1 MMQDRERTI
10 YELSTLVSAASKPET
25 GVVRQSDMHDGALST
40 LEETAALG
48 EVTQLQHNDS
58 SSIFDA
64 SEVVAAGDKNR
75 AVEDSEVAL
84 VRLQREVAVLR
95 GKLVAQVKANT
106 RLKTAYNALA
116 HSTVR
121 VPVNISQSINTSIMG
136 KLTHSGVLQFCGSA
150 VSMNV
155 DLACFALHYYC
166 RGGSSEFFSFEP
178 DDRNEWGWW

>member
-1 MMQDRERTI
+1 MEDRERTI
-10 YELSTLVSAASKPET
+10 YELSTLVSAASKPEK
-25 GVVRQSDMHDGALST
+25 GVVCQSGSHDCAPSA
-40 LEETAALG
+40 LEETAAVG
-48 EVTQLQHNDS
+48 EVTQLRHNDS
-58 SSIFDA
+58 SSVFDA
-64 SEVVAAGDKNR
+64 SEAVLMGEKNQ
-75 AVEDSEVAL
+75 VEEDNEVAL